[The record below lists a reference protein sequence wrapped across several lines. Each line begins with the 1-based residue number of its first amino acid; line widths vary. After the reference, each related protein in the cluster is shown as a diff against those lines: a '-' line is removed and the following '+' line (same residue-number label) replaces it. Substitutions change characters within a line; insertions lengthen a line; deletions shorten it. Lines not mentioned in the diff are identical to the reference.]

1 MKKEIEVK
9 AKVGDFERLKEGL
22 IALGCTLS
30 EPVTQEDTIFINYD
44 RPFIQFSPGDSF
56 LRIRKAKGQI
66 IFTYKKGEEL
76 SSIEREIIVNDASQ
90 LQDIITFLGFRP
102 EVQVK
107 KTRQKTNYLDYEICL
122 DEVEGLGSFV
132 EVEKITDEDSNKV
145 QDELFEFLQTMGVKK
160 EDRVLNGYDTLVW
173 LKNNLDHKLP

>member
-9 AKVGDFERLKEGL
+9 AKVADFQKLKDGL
-22 IALGCTLS
+22 VALGCTLS

-44 RPFIQFSPGDSF
+44 RPFIEFTPQDHF
-56 LRIRKAKGQI
+56 LRIRKAKGKI
-66 IFTYKKGEEL
+66 IFTYKRGEEL
-76 SSIEREIIVNDASQ
+76 NSIEREIVVNDADQ
-90 LQDIITFLGFRP
+90 LQDILTFLGFRP
-102 EVQVK
+102 EVKVT

-132 EVEKITDEDSNKV
+132 EVEKITDEESERT
-145 QDELFEFLQTMGVKK
+145 QAEMFEFLQTFGVKK

-173 LKNNLDHKLP
+173 LKNNPQNK